1 MEIHMIK
8 IVLVIVIID
17 IIWISRNKNNFGNKY
32 VSIQI
37 SVSDV
42 INRVNNFII
51 TKNWYD
57 QSLETQR
64 RNKNR
69 VTINNINHVK
79 LSPPS
84 LTNLKVGN
92 DFNISFE
99 RFWGLHTIFAMNNEF
114 NDNYHENHMDS
125 VKLKEF

>member
-1 MEIHMIK
+1 MIEYVFLIFQGSLIWKNIHMIK
-8 IVLVIVIID
+8 IVLVIVITN
-17 IIWISRNKNNFGNKY
+17 IIWISKNKNNFGNKY
-32 VSIQI
+32 VPIQI

-64 RNKNR
+64 RN
-69 VTINNINHVK
+69 
-79 LSPPS
+79 
-84 LTNLKVGN
+84 
-92 DFNISFE
+92 
-99 RFWGLHTIFAMNNEF
+99 NEF